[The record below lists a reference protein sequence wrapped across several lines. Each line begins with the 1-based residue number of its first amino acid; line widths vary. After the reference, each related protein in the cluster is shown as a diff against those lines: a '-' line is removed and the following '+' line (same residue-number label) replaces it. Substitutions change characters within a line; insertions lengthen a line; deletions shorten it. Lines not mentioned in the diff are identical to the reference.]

1 MIMKERNKKVL
12 KIIGVA
18 TAISAAIGIGILI
31 GKSMAELQPE
41 ITGLQKRIKEL
52 EVENEHLKKENYRL
66 YKRIESLIYHL
77 GQVVESG
84 RNKSY
89 QL

>member
-1 MIMKERNKKVL
+1 MKERNKKVL

-18 TAISAAIGIGILI
+18 TAISAAIGIGIFI
-31 GKSMAELQPE
+31 GKSMIELQPE
-41 ITGLQKRIKEL
+41 ITELQKKIKEL